1 MTRNSNN
8 KIRALLA
15 VDGSEESLGAVRYV
29 AKSLQRATTEV
40 ILYQVISKVPEV
52 FWDLG
57 KDPVWQKKIESV
69 KAWEKQQEKQAGIF
83 LKTVLD
89 IFAKNGF
96 APDQI
101 TSRIG
106 IQKEG
111 IARDIVA
118 EARRGYDLL
127 VIGRGKN
134 CLFTEMPLG
143 SVASKLI
150 YANGAPSLWLIG
162 GKPSSDKV
170 LVSMDFSPNAMRA
183 VEHAGRMF
191 NRGTNTFTLF
201 HAIRGIP
208 INYEGMEEIFPDEYR
223 QQLLDDAEREIRPAM
238 EIAEAK
244 LHQLDIAP
252 ERICSKIIAGVGS
265 RAATIMDEARRGGYG
280 TIVMGRRGITEVPDF
295 TMGRVTNKVVQVARD
310 QTLCIVS

>member
-1 MTRNSNN
+1 MKKNSR
-8 KIRALLA
+8 KIRVLLA
-15 VDGSEESLGAVRYV
+15 LDGSEESLIAVRYV
-29 AKSLQRATTEV
+29 AKSLQKATTEV
-40 ILYQVISKVPEV
+40 VLFQVISKIPEV

-57 KDPVWQKKIESV
+57 RDPVWQKKIDSV
-69 KAWEKQQEKQAGIF
+69 REWERQQEKHAAVF
-83 LKTVLD
+83 MKTVLE
-89 IFAKNGF
+89 IFSQSGF
-96 APDQI
+96 HPSQI

-118 EARRGYDLL
+118 EARHGYDLL

-134 CLFTEMPLG
+134 CIFTEMPLG

-162 GKPSSDKV
+162 GKPSSKKV
-170 LVSMDFSPNAMRA
+170 LVSMDFSDNAMRA
-183 VEHAGRMF
+183 VEHAGKMF
-191 NRGTNTFTLF
+191 NRGRNTFTLF

-223 QQLLDDAEREIRPAM
+223 QQLLDDAERNIRPALKV
-238 EIAEAK
+238 AEAK
-244 LHQLDIAP
+244 LRRLDISP

-280 TIVMGRRGITEVPDF
+280 TIIMGRRGITEVQDF
-295 TMGRVTNKVVQVARD
+295 TMGRVTNKVVQIARD
-310 QTLCIVS
+310 YTLSIVS